1 MDDILHAPRDED
13 AQQAGLPLA
22 KRLERYRAAWM
33 DGMARVRLGAR
44 RFQHK
49 LDEATAGGKRL
60 FTPLNFLA
68 VAAVVGVA
76 TVVATVYTPS
86 YVVSVDGV
94 PLGTVSDPQVF
105 EDVMDRVE
113 ARAATILGYDYEIP
127 STVSYTF
134 ALSERGKLSDT
145 GEFETYL
152 FDQIGAVMKSY
163 VLKVDG
169 TFIGAAADR
178 ESLDALL
185 DAIKAPYR
193 TENTVS
199 ADFTSNVV
207 VSHEYTPSDV
217 NQDLDAMLARLTQN
231 TNGQTTYEVQSG
243 DTFMQIALDN
253 GMTVSEMQQLNP
265 EIDINRI
272 YIGQLLNVREEIP
285 YLSVQTVDS
294 VTYTEAVECPVE
306 QVEDDSMYQGES
318 RVIDPGVPGQ
328 ALVSANITYVNGREQ
343 ERDVQEDVAQRVP
356 EHVPELGRG
365 QDVLEVLEPDEVL
378 CKKARRRQLVE
389 PVPVRQAYERR
400 YDERQ
405 KRKYYKP
412 YEARQQKGRGREQPV
427 AAQGAALFPRFHLMA
442 APPQCPS

>member
-76 TVVATVYTPS
+76 AVVATVYTPS

-199 ADFTSNVV
+199 ADFTANVV

-306 QVEDDSMYQGES
+306 QVEDDSMY
-318 RVIDPGVPGQ
+318 RV
-328 ALVSANITYVNGREQ
+328 N
-343 ERDVQEDVAQRVP
+343 
-356 EHVPELGRG
+356 
-365 QDVLEVLEPDEVL
+365 
-378 CKKARRRQLVE
+378 
-389 PVPVRQAYERR
+389 PV
-400 YDERQ
+400 
-405 KRKYYKP
+405 
-412 YEARQQKGRGREQPV
+412 
-427 AAQGAALFPRFHLMA
+427 
-442 APPQCPS
+442 

>member
-185 DAIKAPYR
+185 
-193 TENTVS
+193 
-199 ADFTSNVV
+199 
-207 VSHEYTPSDV
+207 
-217 NQDLDAMLARLTQN
+217 
-231 TNGQTTYEVQSG
+231 
-243 DTFMQIALDN
+243 
-253 GMTVSEMQQLNP
+253 
-265 EIDINRI
+265 
-272 YIGQLLNVREEIP
+272 
-285 YLSVQTVDS
+285 
-294 VTYTEAVECPVE
+294 
-306 QVEDDSMYQGES
+306 
-318 RVIDPGVPGQ
+318 
-328 ALVSANITYVNGREQ
+328 ALVK
-343 ERDVQEDVAQRVP
+343 ER
-356 EHVPELGRG
+356 LS
-365 QDVLEVLEPDEVL
+365 L
-378 CKKARRRQLVE
+378 
-389 PVPVRQAYERR
+389 
-400 YDERQ
+400 
-405 KRKYYKP
+405 
-412 YEARQQKGRGREQPV
+412 
-427 AAQGAALFPRFHLMA
+427 
-442 APPQCPS
+442 